1 MRMLYVSKIVCPTKV
16 FVDSKWFE
24 LRIDDMS
31 PKDQNYYEKN
41 KSVFTFLTNF
51 SCFFMQ
57 SFGSVY
63 EYGLTFMSDFKN
75 DSGQAK
81 ITILSGIDKII
92 GTIVWKELF
101 NGEDLQCTI
110 FIPRSEDELYSK
122 RIGKLLKAIAFAIPA
137 RIVEE
142 YDVNSPCDIIHRII
156 KLGTTGP

>member
-110 FIPRSEDELYSK
+110 FI
-122 RIGKLLKAIAFAIPA
+122 A
-137 RIVEE
+137 
-142 YDVNSPCDIIHRII
+142 
-156 KLGTTGP
+156 